1 MGVTDPLPQKKAHK
15 YTYTQ
20 NLQGF
25 RDFLKSIHYLL
36 GVHEP
41 SLWSLWLWQ
50 ELVSKTE
57 SEPDR
62 ELPTKT
68 SVCLMEHC
76 IYTVL
81 KITSFQKIK
90 PSMTLVAC
98 SARSTTH
105 VSPKKPQDPGSE
117 SCSVVS
123 DSLRLHGLHSP
134 WNSPGQNTGVGS
146 LSLLQG
152 IFPTQ
157 ESNPRVPHC
166 RRFFISWATRDP
178 VGPAKWQSPWTLPTS
193 LEESPSR
200 FAGSWVCL

>member
-1 MGVTDPLPQKKAHK
+1 MGVTDPLPQKKAYK

-36 GVHEP
+36 GVPEP

-68 SVCLMEHC
+68 SVCLMEHR

-90 PSMTLVAC
+90 PSTTLVAC

-117 SCSVVS
+117 VAQPCPTVCDPMDYTVHGILQARILEWVVFLFS
-123 DSLRLHGLHSP
+123 RGSSQPRNQTHVSRTAGDSSPAEPQGIQWALQNDRAHEPSLRP
-134 WNSPGQNTGVGS
+134 
-146 LSLLQG
+146 
-152 IFPTQ
+152 
-157 ESNPRVPHC
+157 
-166 RRFFISWATRDP
+166 
-178 VGPAKWQSPWTLPTS
+178 
-193 LEESPSR
+193 
-200 FAGSWVCL
+200 